1 MALPERLD
9 EDLALRV
16 GAEGE
21 EGVLLARLQDRL
33 DVEQELAVD
42 LGKVLDALL
51 ALGARERLRLRQRAR
66 REQQR
71 GEERYG

>member
-16 GAEGE
+16 GAESE
-21 EGVLLARLQDRL
+21 EGVFLARLQDGL